1 MAFIG
6 QSFST
11 HSLPQDAG
19 GEFTPLPEGWYDVV
33 VKSSELKPTKDGSGQ
48 YISLRLTVEGPTHA
62 GRGIFT
68 NLNITN
74 RSPDA
79 ERIGRSQL
87 RTILELSGID
97 EFSDTDQLIGARF
110 AANVKVR
117 APYVDKTGQQ
127 RDADNEVKGYRAASN
142 AASKPSF
149 AAQSAPA
156 FAQQPA
162 AFQQPQVPAFQQAP
176 VQPAQSPSA
185 PASPPWAAAAPQQ
198 AAPQVIAGYAPP
210 WAAPQQ

>member
-11 HSLPQDAG
+11 NSLPQDAG

-33 VKSSELKPTKDGSGQ
+33 VKTSDLKPTKDGSGQ

-74 RSPDA
+74 SSPDA

-97 EFSDTDQLIGARF
+97 EFSDTDQLIGVRLS
-110 AANVKVR
+110 VKVAIKPAR
-117 APYVDKTGQQ
+117 VDQITGKQYE
-127 RDADNEVKGYRAASN
+127 ADNEVKGYREASN
-142 AASKPSF
+142 AASKPYF
-149 AAQSAPA
+149 AAPQAPA

-162 AFQQPQVPAFQQAP
+162 AFQQPQVPAFNQAP
-176 VQPAQSPSA
+176 VQPAQSPAA
-185 PASPPWAAAAPQQ
+185 PASPPWAAPQQHQQAPAASAAPF
-198 AAPQVIAGYAPP
+198 
-210 WAAPQQ
+210 WAAPQ

>member
-33 VKSSELKPTKDGSGQ
+33 VKTADLKPTKDGSGQ

-79 ERIGRSQL
+79 ERIGRAQL

-110 AANVKVR
+110 AANVKIR

-149 AAQSAPA
+149 AAPTAPA

-162 AFQQPQVPAFQQAP
+162 AFQQPQVPAFQQAA
-176 VQPAQSPSA
+176 VQPAQSLA
-185 PASPPWAAAAPQQ
+185 AQAS
-198 AAPQVIAGYAPP
+198 PP
-210 WAAPQQ
+210 WAAPQQHQQAPAASVAPFWAAPQ

>member
-33 VKSSELKPTKDGSGQ
+33 VKTSDLKPTKDGSGQ

-79 ERIGRSQL
+79 ERIGRAQL

-149 AAQSAPA
+149 AAPSAPA
-156 FAQQPA
+156 FH
-162 AFQQPQVPAFQQAP
+162 QAP
-176 VQPAQSPSA
+176 VQTAQSPAA

-198 AAPQVIAGYAPP
+198 AAPQVVAGYAPP